1 MVHGRNCPG
10 SAEAGRTKGRLTM
23 AKKKATSKRDIAYEN
38 YVKGLE
44 IIEQHPAFS
53 PLIRHVRVIRSI
65 GNLCP
70 EKGWAVITQNGY
82 LHVHPTRRGE
92 PMEWAYVIAHCL
104 LHLGLDHFQ
113 EKSDPIKWNIAC
125 DCYIAKFLYD
135 MRLGKPPVEM
145 QNRIDFHVASEEK
158 LYTCFAENGVPPS
171 MTYFGTAGANCG
183 DMIMASERIDWSG
196 HKIDWVACFAR
207 GLSMAVTSAVNVAAG
222 KEPFLGASK
231 NSHTLA
237 AMAKNWFINS
247 YPLLGALAASFTII
261 EDPLICAQMEV
272 SVAAVNA
279 YMKEIYIN
287 PAAGLDEY
295 ECRFVMAHELLHV
308 GLSHHTRC
316 QGRDPFLWNVACD
329 YVINGWLVEM
339 GLGELPKIGT
349 LYDPDLKG
357 MSAESIYDRMVMD
370 IRKYRKL
377 STLRGIGLGD
387 MIDKGNPDRW
397 STNDGISLDEFCRRC
412 LLQGLSYHEE
422 QGRGYIPA
430 GLIEEIRAL
439 SQPPIPW
446 DVELAK
452 WFDNYFS
459 PLEKV
464 RSYARP
470 SRRQSA
476 SPDIPR
482 PRWVPAAG
490 AEDGRTFGV
499 ILDTSGSMDRVL
511 LAKALGTIASYS
523 ISRDVPYVRV
533 IFCDAAAYD
542 QGYMA
547 PEVIAQ
553 RVKVKGRGGTLL
565 QPGIDLLE
573 KAEDFPKNGP
583 LLIITDGYCEP
594 LRIHREHAFLIP
606 KGRSLPFLPRGK
618 VFRFS

>member
-1 MVHGRNCPG
+1 
-10 SAEAGRTKGRLTM
+10 M
-23 AKKKATSKRDIAYEN
+23 AKKKASFNKDIAYEN
-38 YVKGLE
+38 YVKGYE
-44 IIEQHPAFS
+44 IIQQHPIFS
-53 PLIRHVRVIRSI
+53 PFLHHVRDIRSK

-70 EKGWAVITQNGY
+70 ENGWAVITRNGY

-104 LHLGLDHFQ
+104 LHLGLGHFQ

-125 DCYIAKFLYD
+125 DCYIARFLYD
-135 MRLGKPPVEM
+135 MKLGKPPVEM
-145 QNRIDFHVASEEK
+145 QNSIDFHVASEEK
-158 LYTCFAENGVPPS
+158 LYANFVENGVPPS
-171 MTYFGTAGANCG
+171 MTGFGTAGANCG
-183 DMIMASERIDWSG
+183 DMIMAPEKNNWFV

-231 NSHTLA
+231 KSQTPATL
-237 AMAKNWFINS
+237 AKNWFISS

-261 EDPLICAQMEV
+261 EDTVICARMEV

-308 GLSHHTRC
+308 GLSHHTRR

-339 GLGELPKIGT
+339 GLGELPKIGA

-357 MSAESIYDRMVMD
+357 MSAESIYDRLVTD
-370 IRKYRKL
+370 IRKCRKL

-387 MIDKGNPDRW
+387 MIDKDSAGLW
-397 STNDGISLDEFCRRC
+397 SANDAITLDEFCRRC

-439 SQPPIPW
+439 NQPPIPW

-533 IFCDAAAYD
+533 VFCDAAAYD

-547 PEVIAQ
+547 PEAIAQ
-553 RVKVKGRGGTLL
+553 RVKVEGRGGTLL

-594 LRIHREHAFLIP
+594 LRIHKEHAFLIP
-606 KGRSLPFLPRGK
+606 KGHSLPFLPRGK

>member
-1 MVHGRNCPG
+1 
-10 SAEAGRTKGRLTM
+10 M
-23 AKKKATSKRDIAYEN
+23 AKKKASPQKDIAYEN
-38 YVKGLE
+38 YAKGLD
-44 IIEQHPAFS
+44 IIQQHPTFS
-53 PLIRHVRVIRSI
+53 PLIRHVRVSRNK

-104 LHLGLDHFQ
+104 LHLGLGHFQ
-113 EKSDPIKWNIAC
+113 QKSDPIKWNIAC

-145 QNRIDFHVASEEK
+145 QNRIDFHVSSEEK
-158 LYTCFAENGVPPS
+158 LYNGFAENGVPPS
-171 MTYFGTAGANCG
+171 MTYFGTAGANCR
-183 DMIMASERIDWSG
+183 DMIMPPERIDLSG
-196 HKIDWVACFAR
+196 HKIDWAACFAR

-222 KEPFLGASK
+222 KEPFLGASR
-231 NSHTLA
+231 NSQTRA
-237 AMAKNWFINS
+237 AMAKKWFINS

-261 EDPLICAQMEV
+261 EDPLICVRMEV

-287 PAAGLDEY
+287 PSASLDEY

-339 GLGELPKIGT
+339 GLGELPKIGA

-357 MSAESIYDRMVMD
+357 MSAEGIYDRMVMD

-387 MIDKGNPDRW
+387 MIEKGNTDLW
-397 STNDGISLDEFCRRC
+397 STNDGITLDEFCRRC

-476 SPDIPR
+476 SSDIPR

-533 IFCDAAAYD
+533 VFCDAAAYD
-542 QGYMA
+542 QGYMP
-547 PEVIAQ
+547 PEAIAQ

-594 LRIHREHAFLIP
+594 LRIHREHAFMIP